1 VLAGAL
7 LLVMIGLVFALLAV
21 PGYLMLGAGSNPQ
34 VARGVVLLIAV
45 GVAASWVLN
54 NLSFDAG

>member
-21 PGYLMLGAGSNPQ
+21 PGYLMLVAGSNSQ

-54 NLSFDAG
+54 NLSFDAD